1 MISFLDRASEGNEEL
16 YHLFIH
22 FSIAAGAVFL
32 LVVAATVYSILKF
45 RKSRSPNAAQF
56 RDNKKVEIISVAIAA
71 SLVGFF
77 GYRTI
82 VLMNRINPPVNDS
95 TPDIIVT
102 GHQWW
107 WEVEYPGKGVTTAN
121 EFHIPVGRKT
131 LVELRSAD
139 VIHSF
144 WVPNL
149 AGKQDMVPGYG
160 SHIWLNVT
168 RPGTYVGVCGEFCG
182 QQHAWMRL
190 KVVAH
195 SPEDFDRWVAENARD
210 ASIPDDP
217 VALSGAAVFKSKSC
231 QSCHAIRGFNPGTNT
246 GPDLTHLAAREYLAG
261 GVVKNTPEN
270 IDRWLKD
277 PYKVKPGAHMP
288 NMHLTNLQRKEL
300 TAFLNQLE

>member
-1 MISFLDRASEGNEEL
+1 MISFLDRATEGNEEL

-22 FSIAAGAVFL
+22 YSIAAGAVFF
-32 LVVAATVYSILKF
+32 LVVAATVYSIIKF
-45 RKSRSPNAAQF
+45 RSSRRNNPAQF
-56 RDNKKVEIISVAIAA
+56 RDNKKVEIIAVSIAA
-71 SLVGFF
+71 SLIIFF
-77 GYRTI
+77 GYRTV
-82 VLMNRINPPVNDS
+82 VLMNRINPPVNGA
-95 TPDIIVT
+95 TPDIVVT

-107 WEVEYPGKGVTTAN
+107 WEVEYPGTGVTTAN

-160 SHIWLNVT
+160 SHLWLNVK

-195 SPEDFDRWVAENARD
+195 PQEEYDQWLAANAGD

-217 VALSGAAVFKSKSC
+217 TALSGAAVFKSMSC
-231 QSCHAIRGFNPGTNT
+231 QSCHAIRGYNPGSHT
-246 GPDLTHLAAREYLAG
+246 GPDLTHLASREYLAG

-270 IDRWLKD
+270 IHRWLTD
-277 PYKVKPGAHMP
+277 PQKVKPGAHMP
-288 NMHLTNLQRKEL
+288 NMHLTNQQKEDL
-300 TAFLNQLE
+300 TAFLKQLK